1 MSHYASRAAGGL
13 AFLLLLANATRAEY
27 VFTRIAEI
35 HPLLPGPFENSF
47 GGLAINN
54 SGQVAFLANTPNFS
68 AGIFTGSGGA
78 TTTVVELS
86 EPLGAQFSTLGTYPD
101 IKDDGTT
108 AFFASLDSGVVGLF
122 TGSGGPIATVM
133 DTSGPVASFGSFPVD
148 NAAINNAGA
157 AAFRG
162 GLDTGV
168 SGIIIQKG
176 GATITVA
183 DTAGPFDSFNVP
195 TDSSPAINNSNRA
208 AFFARLDT
216 GARGVFSG
224 SGGGVTTIATDS
236 GPFSSFHGNA
246 DINDAGTVAF
256 FAILDAGGSG
266 IFTGSGGATATVADG
281 SGPFKAFGNTPAINN
296 SGAVAF
302 VATLDTDQVGIFT
315 GPDPV
320 ADKVIQSGDTLDGS
334 TVPAFP
340 SLFFS
345 REGFNDAG
353 EIVFWVQLADN
364 RTGIYRASP
373 AVSNSADYDMDGDV
387 DGNDFLVWQRGGS
400 PNPLSP
406 GDLAAWKAQFGNVA
420 VNARSAPVPELTA
433 AALAEVGLLGTFLA
447 RELTR
452 QAKRVSNRRHFEIR
466 PGDARAC
473 WIC

>member
-1 MSHYASRAAGGL
+1 MSHYASRAAAGL

-47 GGLAINN
+47 GRLAINN
-54 SGQVAFLANTPNFS
+54 SGQVAFFANAPNS
-68 AGIFTGSGGA
+68 HAGIFIGDGA
-78 TTTVVELS
+78 NTMTVVHSAELS
-86 EPLGAQFSTLGTYPD
+86 GAPFNALGTSPD
-101 IKDDGTT
+101 INEAGTT
-108 AFFASLDSGVVGLF
+108 AFFATLDTGVAGLF
-122 TGSGGPIATVM
+122 AGSVGSITTVV
-133 DTSGPVASFGSFPVD
+133 DTSGPIDSLSSFLIA

-157 AAFRG
+157 VAFRG
-162 GLDTGV
+162 VLDTGI
-168 SGIIIQKG
+168 SGVFVRSG
-176 GATITVA
+176 GSTITIA
-183 DTAGPFDSFNVP
+183 DTAGAFESFNVP
-195 TDSSPAINNSNRA
+195 TDSSPAINNAGRA
-208 AFFARLDT
+208 AFLARLDT

-224 SGGGVTTIATDS
+224 SGGGVTTIATDA
-236 GPFSSFHGNA
+236 GPFSQFTGDA
-246 DINDAGTVAF
+246 DINDAGTAAF
-256 FAILDAGGSG
+256 FALLDAGGSG

-433 AALAEVGLLGTFLA
+433 AALVEVGLLGTFLA

-473 WIC
+473 WLC